1 MINSDRIVPI
11 QKCDLISMYGLVLL
25 QNSNNASL
33 AKLAADDIG
42 QFQVKTNSA
51 VLLASEPVVTVDF
64 DSTASSVSAGVVYF
78 VAAHDYAGFT
88 IDGAAVVTAGTAVVA
103 DGVTLWK
110 ATLSSSTIT
119 IAKVGF

>member
-25 QNSNNASL
+25 QNSNNSSL
-33 AKLAADDIG
+33 AKLAADDLG

-51 VLLASEPVVTVDF
+51 VLLAAEPVVTVDF
-64 DSTASSVSAGVVYF
+64 DATASSVSAGTVYF

-88 IDGAAVVTAGTAVVA
+88 IDGDAVATAGAEVVA

-110 ATLSSSTIT
+110 ATLATGTVT